1 MGNRGKGLTMSE
13 QETHDA
19 QGGIADALGKLS
31 AETGSLV
38 RQEMA
43 RAREEMWEQAKQ
55 AAPAA
60 GLLALGGALG
70 LASAA
75 SAYRLTL
82 RILEAMSTPGIAA
95 FLATAGFGT
104 AAVAALTAGRQRLR
118 TAPLPFPTST
128 AAKAATDVAQTLSR
142 TQGADT

>member
-1 MGNRGKGLTMSE
+1 MSD
-13 QETHDA
+13 QQTHDA
-19 QGGIADALGKLS
+19 QSGIADALGKLS
-31 AETGSLV
+31 EETGSLV

-104 AAVAALTAGRQRLR
+104 AAAVALVAGRQRLR
-118 TAPLPFPTST
+118 TAPLPLPTST
-128 AAKAATDVAQTLSR
+128 AEMAAADVAQAVAR
-142 TQGADT
+142 TQEEAT